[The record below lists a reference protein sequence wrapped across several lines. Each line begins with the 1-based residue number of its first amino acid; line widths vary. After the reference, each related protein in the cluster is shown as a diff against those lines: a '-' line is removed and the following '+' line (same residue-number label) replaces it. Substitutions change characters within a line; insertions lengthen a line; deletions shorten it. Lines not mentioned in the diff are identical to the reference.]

1 MNTTNNKTSLYE
13 LVTKRNRL
21 KVMDE
26 VEDVKDKLDTIP
38 RGEILT
44 AYNQFGEVSKIFI
57 YNSKAVGSDYFN
69 TLLTCYPYA
78 GQLTKNHTFHLNDI
92 DKLSFATS
100 LQKEI
105 LFEQMMKEGYIW
117 NGQNVVKDES
127 TEKEDEISI
136 DDVKKINKIEDDN
149 KITFSKLKTLSCG
162 EILTAYNKIGQIEDI
177 LIYDCMLNEYGLFN
191 TVLVY
196 SPMSGELRHSP
207 VLDFDKLDVLAF
219 ATPEE
224 KANLLKIMKEEGYHY
239 YWLGCEDDDETEE
252 ELDDDETIDESPT
265 EEKPSTNGD
274 KKCIIDKAIENKIA
288 HNIKVAKD
296 ILDNTLPYYVIN
308 DNIEPLVIKT
318 DKSLKRDLN
327 NFNYFTNKEDVDEA
341 IRRVKETLMN
351 FQEEIQNRNK

>member
-1 MNTTNNKTSLYE
+1 MNTTDNKTSLYE
-13 LVTKRNRL
+13 LVTKRDRL
-21 KVMDE
+21 KVME
-26 VEDVKDKLDTIP
+26 EGEDVKDKLDTIP

-69 TLLTCYPYA
+69 TLLTYYPYA
-78 GQLTKNHTFHLNDI
+78 GQLSKNLTFNLNDI

-105 LFEQMMKEGYIW
+105 LFEQMMKEEYIW

-127 TEKEDEISI
+127 
-136 DDVKKINKIEDDN
+136 
-149 KITFSKLKTLSCG
+149 
-162 EILTAYNKIGQIEDI
+162 
-177 LIYDCMLNEYGLFN
+177 
-191 TVLVY
+191 
-196 SPMSGELRHSP
+196 
-207 VLDFDKLDVLAF
+207 
-219 ATPEE
+219 
-224 KANLLKIMKEEGYHY
+224 
-239 YWLGCEDDDETEE
+239 
-252 ELDDDETIDESPT
+252 T

-308 DNIEPLVIKT
+308 DNIEQLVRTT

-327 NFNYFTNKEDVDEA
+327 NFNYFTNKEEVDEA